1 MLPTMDIDVGS
12 GAIMRIALCAV
23 SNFQKIVNHTALR
36 GLPLK
41 KGNSLTTL
49 GITQFAI
56 VTHCRGLIWRLPT
69 PHNSEHTYL
78 ESFRFL
84 EGQAVHG
91 TRMPNWVSSPS
102 SSGGGNLEAE

>member
-41 KGNSLTTL
+41 KGNSLTAL

-56 VTHCRGLIWRLPT
+56 VTHCRGGSP
-69 PHNSEHTYL
+69 PHTILSTHIL
-78 ESFRFL
+78 KAF
-84 EGQAVHG
+84 
-91 TRMPNWVSSPS
+91 VS
-102 SSGGGNLEAE
+102 

>member
-1 MLPTMDIDVGS
+1 MDIDMGS
-12 GAIMRIALCAV
+12 DAIRRIALCAV

-41 KGNSLTTL
+41 GNSLTTL

-56 VTHCRGLIWRLPT
+56 ATHCRGLIWRLPT
-69 PHNSEHTYL
+69 PHSSEHTYRK
-78 ESFRFL
+78 SFRFL

-91 TRMPNWVSSPS
+91 THMPNWVSSPS